1 MSPPKTYWLFRQFI
15 GDLSIC
21 ENNEGMVVYGY
32 TKNSLWI
39 DVNSSMQDNEKV
51 LKFTSDQ

>member
-21 ENNEGMVVYGY
+21 ENNEGMVIYGY